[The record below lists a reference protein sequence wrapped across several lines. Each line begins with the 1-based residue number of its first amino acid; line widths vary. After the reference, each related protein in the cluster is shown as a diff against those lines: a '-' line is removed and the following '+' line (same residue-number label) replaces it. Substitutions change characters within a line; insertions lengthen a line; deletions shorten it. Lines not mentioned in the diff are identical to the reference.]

1 MTLARFQMK
10 LKQMSISQ
18 TAFPRVYGK
27 DKAIF
32 SIIRSSLVVFLF
44 KAAAY
49 YLNSQ
54 VMRQIVLDKT
64 TLVFMINKADNRILT
79 S

>member
-1 MTLARFQMK
+1 MTLARFQTK

-32 SIIRSSLVVFLF
+32 SIVRSSLVVFLF
-44 KAAAY
+44 KEAASSVLFKQSSNEAD
-49 YLNSQ
+49 S
-54 VMRQIVLDKT
+54 VRQNNPGVYDK
-64 TLVFMINKADNRILT
+64 
-79 S
+79 

>member
-44 KAAAY
+44 KAAASSV
-49 YLNSQ
+49 LSKQSSNEADS
-54 VMRQIVLDKT
+54 VRQNNPGVHDK
-64 TLVFMINKADNRILT
+64 
-79 S
+79 